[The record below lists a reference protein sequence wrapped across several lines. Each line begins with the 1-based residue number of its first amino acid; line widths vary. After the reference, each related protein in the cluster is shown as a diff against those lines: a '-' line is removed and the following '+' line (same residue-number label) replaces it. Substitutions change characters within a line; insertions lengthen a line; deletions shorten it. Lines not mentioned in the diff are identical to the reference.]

1 MSDRVDRAE
10 RLLNLVFAL
19 MSTSRAIPRVAIREQ
34 VPGYGGAASDA
45 AFERMFERDKDELRS
60 MGIPVETVTD
70 ETGEVLGYRIGRD
83 TYAMPPMDL
92 TLEERSAIAVAAQI
106 WGHAQVAPVAGT
118 AVRKLQSVSVDAS
131 SWTPTDL
138 RGDVRLTTSD
148 AALLPLMS
156 ALRAGVVVT
165 FEYRSPAEDVSRRR
179 TVSPWRLT
187 TREGHWMLHG
197 HDHDRDDLR
206 TFRVSR
212 IVGTVTVTARPRVDP
227 GADDTRS
234 VDPDRAACR
243 ARVRAEP
250 GFGAALRRAAVP
262 DGSGWSVDEFE
273 VEVPSL
279 EALASL
285 VCGAA
290 GRVSVVSPPEAVT
303 AVEESWRQV
312 LDAHAKVPE

>member
-19 MSTSRAIPRVAIREQ
+19 MSTSRAVPRAAIRDQ

-45 AFERMFERDKDELRS
+45 SFERMFERDKDELRS

-70 ETGEVLGYRIGRD
+70 ESGEVLGYRIGRD
-83 TYAMPPMDL
+83 AYAMPPMDL
-92 TLEERSAIAVAAQI
+92 TLEERSAITVAAQI

-118 AVRKLQSVSVDAS
+118 AVRKLQSVSVDPM

-165 FEYRSPAEDVSRRR
+165 FDYRSPAADESRRR
-179 TVSPWRLT
+179 TVSPRRLT
-187 TREGHWMLHG
+187 TREGRWMLHG
-197 HDHDRDDLR
+197 FDHDRDDQR

-212 IVGTVTVTARPRVDP
+212 IVGSVTLTAQPRRDALP
-227 GADDTRS
+227 DAATAGEADH
-234 VDPDRAACR
+234 VGYR

-250 GFGAALRRAAVP
+250 GYGASLRRAAVP
-262 DGSGWSVDEFE
+262 QGGGWAADDFD
-273 VEVPSL
+273 VEVASL
-279 EALASL
+279 EDLVGL

-290 GRVSVVSPPEAVT
+290 GRVTVISPPEAVE
-303 AVEESWRQV
+303 AVQAAWRQI
-312 LDAHAKVPE
+312 LDAHGQALR